1 MSNVQSVQIQNF
13 TIGSGGPLVI
23 IAGMCVIESEAL
35 LMETG
40 AALVRA
46 CEHAGL
52 PLILKASF
60 DKANRSTLTAFRGP
74 GLVEGLGVLKRVK
87 AALKVPVTT
96 DVHHPEQAD
105 AVAEV
110 VDLLQIP
117 AFLCRQ
123 TDLLVACAQ
132 TGLAVNVKKGQF
144 MAPWDMGHVVDKLR
158 SSGCQQVLLTDR
170 GTSFGY
176 NRLVSDIPG
185 LAQMR
190 DLGAPVC
197 FDATHSVQLPGA
209 AKTGTGGNSAAA
221 PALARAA
228 VAAGVDAVFLECHP
242 QPTLARSD
250 AATAMSLEQLP
261 ALLAQLAAIDALV
274 RER

>member
-1 MSNVQSVQIQNF
+1 
-13 TIGSGGPLVI
+13 
-23 IAGMCVIESEAL
+23 
-35 LMETG
+35 
-40 AALVRA
+40 
-46 CEHAGL
+46 
-52 PLILKASF
+52 
-60 DKANRSTLTAFRGP
+60 
-74 GLVEGLGVLKRVK
+74 
-87 AALKVPVTT
+87 
-96 DVHHPEQAD
+96 
-105 AVAEV
+105 
-110 VDLLQIP
+110 
-117 AFLCRQ
+117 
-123 TDLLVACAQ
+123 
-132 TGLAVNVKKGQF
+132 

-190 DLGAPVC
+190 TLGAPVC

-209 AKTGTGGNSAAA
+209 AKAGTGGNSAAA

-242 QPTLARSD
+242 QPSLARSD
-250 AATAMSLEQLP
+250 SATALSLQQLP

-274 RER
+274 RGR